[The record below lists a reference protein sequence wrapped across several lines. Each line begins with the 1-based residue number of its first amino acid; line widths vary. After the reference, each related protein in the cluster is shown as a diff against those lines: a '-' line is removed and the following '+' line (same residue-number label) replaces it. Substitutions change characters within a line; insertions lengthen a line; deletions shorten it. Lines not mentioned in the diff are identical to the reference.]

1 MKCYS
6 EQIAD
11 LALGNSGLGTCR
23 TLPDQA
29 FHTTIEQ
36 DVINKPSHYQGKN
49 GMEAIDV
56 VRNFIGKLKGV
67 SAFYWGNSMKY
78 LLRFQGKNGLED
90 LKKARKNLD
99 WLIEEME
106 EIEQMEDKELEN
118 IAFALQLGQLVLYTA
133 KSVIK
138 DDNLLRSEG
147 HFMLDDR
154 KFKII
159 VEEVV
164 NDTKI

>member
-11 LALGNSGLGTCR
+11 LDLKKSRLGACR

-106 EIEQMEDKELEN
+106 
-118 IAFALQLGQLVLYTA
+118 
-133 KSVIK
+133 K
-138 DDNLLRSEG
+138 D
-147 HFMLDDR
+147 
-154 KFKII
+154 
-159 VEEVV
+159 

>member
-11 LALGNSGLGTCR
+11 LAFKKSGLEACR

-29 FHTTIEQ
+29 FHKTIEQ
-36 DVINKPSHYQGKN
+36 DVINKPTHYQGRY
-49 GMEAIDV
+49 GMESIEIL
-56 VRNFIGKLKGV
+56 RNFMTDEQLAG
-67 SAFYWGNSMKY
+67 FYLGNSLKY
-78 LLRFQGKNGLED
+78 LIHHQKKNGLED

-133 KSVIK
+133 KSIIK